1 MRPPPGLRAG
11 KGRSPLPSPAPL
23 RGAVEVG
30 GKEKDMAVLR
40 VLNANGD
47 DRVSFD
53 PDVQDER
60 LARAKALFEAK
71 VGKGWMAYAP
81 DGAGGGTQL
90 RRFDPQV
97 REIVLQP
104 AIAGG

>member
-1 MRPPPGLRAG
+1 
-11 KGRSPLPSPAPL
+11 
-23 RGAVEVG
+23 
-30 GKEKDMAVLR
+30 MAVLR

-47 DRVSFD
+47 DRVDFD

-60 LARAKALFEAK
+60 LARARALFEAK

-81 DGAGGGTQL
+81 DGTGGGTQI
-90 RRFDPQV
+90 RRFDPKAK
-97 REIVLQP
+97 EIVLQP

>member
-1 MRPPPGLRAG
+1 ME
-11 KGRSPLPSPAPL
+11 S
-23 RGAVEVG
+23 G

-47 DRVSFD
+47 DRVDFD
-53 PDVQDER
+53 SDVQDER
-60 LARAKALFEAK
+60 LARARALFEAK

-81 DGAGGGTQL
+81 DDTGGGTQI
-90 RRFDPQV
+90 RRFDPKV
-97 REIVLQP
+97 KEIVLQP